1 MQRKGVNMS
10 KLIEFNGLHTTFY
23 TDAGPVH
30 AVNGVNFSIEE
41 GSTTAVVGESGSGK
55 SVTALSLMGL
65 LPKPYGKIDEG
76 DILYKGESILNMEK
90 EERRML
96 RSRDLAMIFQEP
108 MTSLNPALKIGFQ
121 IEEVYRRIMGLSKAE
136 AKKKAVEML
145 EMVEIKDAANKA
157 RAYPHELSGGQR
169 QRVMIAMALASSPKL
184 LIADEPTTALDV
196 TIQKEVLELME
207 SLQREMG
214 TAIMLITHD
223 LGVVA
228 QMADDVV
235 VMYGGRVM
243 EKSDV
248 CTIFDRPLHPYTMGL
263 LRARPTLENRGE
275 KLYNIPGNVP
285 PPSEM
290 EGHCPFYSRCD
301 KRMAICGKEVPEL
314 REHRPGQCVAC
325 FLYEGEA
332 CCG

>member
-1 MQRKGVNMS
+1 MS
-10 KLIEFNGLHTTFY
+10 KLIEFNNLHTTFF
-23 TDAGPVH
+23 TDSGPVH
-30 AVNGVNFSIEE
+30 AVNGVTFSIEE

-65 LPKPYGKIDEG
+65 LPRPYGKIEEG
-76 DILYKGESILNMEK
+76 DILYKGESILSMEK

-121 IEEVYRRIMGLSKAE
+121 IEEVYRRIMGLSKGE

-145 EMVEIKDAANKA
+145 EMVEIKDAENKA

-228 QMADDVV
+228 QMADHVV

-248 CTIFDRPLHPYTMGL
+248 CTIFDQPLHPYTIGL

-285 PPSEM
+285 PPSET

-301 KRMAICGKEVPEL
+301 KRMDICGREVPRL

-332 CCG
+332 CCD

>member
-1 MQRKGVNMS
+1 MS
-10 KLIEFNGLHTTFY
+10 KLIEFNNLHTTFF
-23 TDAGPVH
+23 TDSGPVH
-30 AVNGVNFSIEE
+30 AVNGVTFSIEE

-65 LPKPYGKIDEG
+65 LPRPYGKIEEG
-76 DILYKGESILNMEK
+76 DILYKGESILSMEK
-90 EERRML
+90 EERRIL

-145 EMVEIKDAANKA
+145 EMVEIKDAENKA
-157 RAYPHELSGGQR
+157 RSYPHELSGGQR

-207 SLQREMG
+207 TLQREMG

-228 QMADDVV
+228 QMADHVV

-248 CTIFDRPLHPYTMGL
+248 CTIFDRPLHPYTIGL

-285 PPSEM
+285 PPAEM

-301 KRMAICGKEVPEL
+301 KRMDICGREVPRL

-332 CCG
+332 CCD

>member
-1 MQRKGVNMS
+1 MN
-10 KLIEFNGLHTTFY
+10 LIEFKNLHTSFY
-23 TDAGPVH
+23 TDNGVVH
-30 AVNGVNFSIEE
+30 AVNGVNFSIPE
-41 GSTTAVVGESGSGK
+41 GSTLAVVGESGSGK

-65 LPKPYGKIDEG
+65 LPRPIGRIDEG
-76 DILYKGESILNMEK
+76 EILYQGKNILDMDPV
-90 EERRML
+90 ERRKL

-108 MTSLNPALKIGFQ
+108 MTSLNPALKVGFQ
-121 IEEVYRRIMGLSKAE
+121 IEEVYRRIMGLSKEA
-136 AKKKAVEML
+136 AKKKTIEML
-145 EMVEIKDAANKA
+145 EMVEIEDAANKA
-157 RAYPHELSGGQR
+157 KSYPHELSGGQR
-169 QRVMIAMALASSPKL
+169 QRVMIAIALASSPKL

-196 TIQKEVLELME
+196 TIQKEVLELMDDLKQDLNT
-207 SLQREMG
+207 S
-214 TAIMLITHD
+214 IMLITHD

-248 CTIFDRPLHPYTMGL
+248 CTIFDNPMHPYTKGL

-290 EGHCPFYSRCD
+290 EGHCPFYSRCES
-301 KRMAICGKEVPEL
+301 RMDRCKEEVPKL
-314 REHRPGQCVAC
+314 RAQYPGHCVAC
-325 FLYEGEA
+325 FLYEGES
-332 CCG
+332 CE

>member
-1 MQRKGVNMS
+1 MS
-10 KLIEFNGLHTTFY
+10 KLIEFNNLHTTFF
-23 TDAGPVH
+23 TDSGPVH
-30 AVNGVNFSIEE
+30 AVNGVTFSIEE

-65 LPKPYGKIDEG
+65 LPRLYGKIEEG
-76 DILYKGESILNMEK
+76 DILYKGESILSMEK

-145 EMVEIKDAANKA
+145 EMVEIKDAENKA
-157 RAYPHELSGGQR
+157 RSYPHELSGGQR

-248 CTIFDRPLHPYTMGL
+248 CTIFDRPLHPYTIGL

-290 EGHCPFYSRCD
+290 EGHCPFCSRCD
-301 KRMAICGKEVPEL
+301 KRMDICGREVPRL

-332 CCG
+332 CCD

>member
-1 MQRKGVNMS
+1 MN
-10 KLIEFNGLHTTFY
+10 LIEFKNLHTSFY
-23 TDAGPVH
+23 TDNGVVH
-30 AVNGVNFSIEE
+30 AVNGVNFSIPE
-41 GSTTAVVGESGSGK
+41 GSTLAVVGESGSGK

-65 LPKPYGKIDEG
+65 LPRPIGRIDEG
-76 DILYKGESILNMEK
+76 EILYQGKNILDMDPV
-90 EERRML
+90 ERRKL

-108 MTSLNPALKIGFQ
+108 MTSLNPALKVGFQ
-121 IEEVYRRIMGLSKAE
+121 IEEVYRRIMGLSKEE
-136 AKKKAVEML
+136 AKKKTIEML
-145 EMVEIKDAANKA
+145 EMVEIEGAANKA
-157 RAYPHELSGGQR
+157 KSYPHELSGGQR
-169 QRVMIAMALASSPKL
+169 QRVMIAIALASSPKL

-196 TIQKEVLELME
+196 TIQKEVLELMDDLKRDLNT
-207 SLQREMG
+207 S
-214 TAIMLITHD
+214 IMLITHD

-248 CTIFDRPLHPYTMGL
+248 CTIFDNPMHPYTKGL

-290 EGHCPFYSRCD
+290 EGHCPFYSRCES
-301 KRMAICGKEVPEL
+301 RMDRCKEEVPKL
-314 REHRPGQCVAC
+314 RAQYPGHCVAC
-325 FLYEGEA
+325 FLYEGES
-332 CCG
+332 CEKIT

>member
-1 MQRKGVNMS
+1 MN
-10 KLIEFNGLHTTFY
+10 LIEFKNLHTSFY
-23 TDAGPVH
+23 TDNGVVH
-30 AVNGVNFSIEE
+30 AVNGVNFSIPE
-41 GSTTAVVGESGSGK
+41 GSTLAVVGESGSGK

-65 LPKPYGKIDEG
+65 LPRPIGKIDEG
-76 DILYKGESILNMEK
+76 EILYQGKNILDMDPV
-90 EERRML
+90 ERRKL

-108 MTSLNPALKIGFQ
+108 MTSLNPALKVGFQ
-121 IEEVYRRIMGLSKAE
+121 IEEVYRRIMGLSKEE
-136 AKKKAVEML
+136 AKKKTIEML
-145 EMVEIKDAANKA
+145 EMVEIEDAANKA
-157 RAYPHELSGGQR
+157 KSYPHELSGGQR
-169 QRVMIAMALASSPKL
+169 QRVMIAIALASSPKL

-196 TIQKEVLELME
+196 TIQKEVLELMDDLKRDLNT
-207 SLQREMG
+207 S
-214 TAIMLITHD
+214 IMLITHD

-248 CTIFDRPLHPYTMGL
+248 CTIFDNPMHPYTKGL

-290 EGHCPFYSRCD
+290 EGHCPFYSRCES
-301 KRMAICGKEVPEL
+301 RMDRCKEEVPKL
-314 REHRPGQCVAC
+314 RAQYPGHCVAC
-325 FLYEGEA
+325 FLYEGES
-332 CCG
+332 CE

>member
-1 MQRKGVNMS
+1 MN
-10 KLIEFNGLHTTFY
+10 LIEFKNLHTSFY
-23 TDAGPVH
+23 TDNGVVH
-30 AVNGVNFSIEE
+30 AVNGVNFSIPE
-41 GSTTAVVGESGSGK
+41 GSTLAVVGESGSGK

-65 LPKPYGKIDEG
+65 LPRPIGRIDEG
-76 DILYKGESILNMEK
+76 EILYQGKNILDMDPV
-90 EERRML
+90 ERRKL

-108 MTSLNPALKIGFQ
+108 MTSLNPALKVGFQ
-121 IEEVYRRIMGLSKAE
+121 IEEVYRRIMGLSKEE
-136 AKKKAVEML
+136 AKKKTIEML
-145 EMVEIKDAANKA
+145 EMVEIEDAANKA
-157 RAYPHELSGGQR
+157 KSYPHELSGGQR
-169 QRVMIAMALASSPKL
+169 QRVMIAIALASSPKL

-196 TIQKEVLELME
+196 TIQKEVLELMDDLKRDLNT
-207 SLQREMG
+207 S
-214 TAIMLITHD
+214 IMLITHD

-248 CTIFDRPLHPYTMGL
+248 CTIFDNPMHPYTKGL

-290 EGHCPFYSRCD
+290 EGHCPFYSRCES
-301 KRMAICGKEVPEL
+301 RMDRCKEEVPKL
-314 REHRPGQCVAC
+314 RAQYPGHCVAC
-325 FLYEGEA
+325 FLYEGES
-332 CCG
+332 CE

>member
-1 MQRKGVNMS
+1 MN
-10 KLIEFNGLHTTFY
+10 LIEFKNLHTSFY
-23 TDAGPVH
+23 TDKGVVH
-30 AVNGVNFSIEE
+30 AVNGVSFSIPE
-41 GSTTAVVGESGSGK
+41 GSTLALVGESGSGK

-65 LPKPYGKIDEG
+65 LPRPIGRIDVGE
-76 DILYKGESILNMEK
+76 ILYKGENILDMDPV
-90 EERRML
+90 ERRKL

-108 MTSLNPALKIGFQ
+108 MTSLNPALKVGFQ
-121 IEEVYRRIMGLSKAE
+121 IEEVYRRVMGLSKEE
-136 AKKKAVEML
+136 AKKKTVEML
-145 EMVEIKDAANKA
+145 EMVEIDDAANKVNS
-157 RAYPHELSGGQR
+157 YPHELSGGQR
-169 QRVMIAMALASSPKL
+169 QRVMIAIALASSPKL

-207 SLQREMG
+207 GLKHDLNTS
-214 TAIMLITHD
+214 IMLITHD

-248 CTIFDRPLHPYTMGL
+248 CTIFDNPMHPYTKGL

-290 EGHCPFYSRCD
+290 EGHCPFYSRCES
-301 KRMAICGKEVPEL
+301 RMD
-314 REHRPGQCVAC
+314 R
-325 FLYEGEA
+325 
-332 CCG
+332 

>member
-1 MQRKGVNMS
+1 MN
-10 KLIEFNGLHTTFY
+10 LIEFHNLHTSFY
-23 TDAGPVH
+23 TDKGVVH
-30 AVNGVNFSIEE
+30 AVNGVSFAIPE
-41 GSTTAVVGESGSGK
+41 GSTLAIVGESGSGK

-76 DILYKGESILNMEK
+76 EILYKGKNILEMEP
-90 EERRML
+90 EERRTL

-121 IEEVYRRIMGLSKAE
+121 IEEVYRRIMGLSTGE
-136 AKKKAVEML
+136 AKKKVLEML
-145 EMVEIKDAANKA
+145 EMVEISDAKNKVD
-157 RAYPHELSGGQR
+157 AYPHELSGGQR

-207 SLQREMG
+207 GLKRDLNTS
-214 TAIMLITHD
+214 IMLITHD

-228 QMADDVV
+228 QIADEVV

-248 CTIFDRPLHPYTMGL
+248 CTIFDHPMHPYTKGL
-263 LRARPTLENRGE
+263 LKARPTLENRGE

-290 EGHCPFYSRCD
+290 EGHCPFYSRCAE
-301 KRMAICGKEVPEL
+301 RMDICADEVPEL
-314 REHRPGQCVAC
+314 IEHRPGQCAAC
-325 FLYEGEA
+325 FLYEEDRRG
-332 CCG
+332 

>member
-1 MQRKGVNMS
+1 MN
-10 KLIEFNGLHTTFY
+10 LIEFKNLHTSFY
-23 TDAGPVH
+23 TDNGVVH
-30 AVNGVNFSIEE
+30 AVNGVNFSIPE
-41 GSTTAVVGESGSGK
+41 GSTLAVVGESGSGK

-65 LPKPYGKIDEG
+65 LPKPIGRIDEG
-76 DILYKGESILNMEK
+76 EILYQGKNILDMDPV
-90 EERRML
+90 ERRKL

-108 MTSLNPALKIGFQ
+108 MTSLNPALKVGFQ
-121 IEEVYRRIMGLSKAE
+121 IEEVYRRIMGLSKEE
-136 AKKKAVEML
+136 AKKKTIEML
-145 EMVEIKDAANKA
+145 EMVEIEDAANKA
-157 RAYPHELSGGQR
+157 KSYPHELSGGQR
-169 QRVMIAMALASSPKL
+169 QRVMIAIALASSPKL

-196 TIQKEVLELME
+196 TIQKEVLELMDDLKRDLNT
-207 SLQREMG
+207 S
-214 TAIMLITHD
+214 IMLITHD

-248 CTIFDRPLHPYTMGL
+248 CTIFDNPMHPYTKGL

-290 EGHCPFYSRCD
+290 EGHCPFYSRCES
-301 KRMAICGKEVPEL
+301 RMDRCKEEVPKL
-314 REHRPGQCVAC
+314 RAQYPGHCVAC
-325 FLYEGEA
+325 FLYEGES
-332 CCG
+332 CE

>member
-1 MQRKGVNMS
+1 MN
-10 KLIEFNGLHTTFY
+10 LIEFKNLHTSFY
-23 TDAGPVH
+23 TDNGVVH
-30 AVNGVNFSIEE
+30 AVNGVNFSIPE
-41 GSTTAVVGESGSGK
+41 GSTLAVVGESGSGK

-65 LPKPYGKIDEG
+65 LPRPIGRIDEG
-76 DILYKGESILNMEK
+76 EILYRGKNILDMDPV
-90 EERRML
+90 ERRKL

-108 MTSLNPALKIGFQ
+108 MTSLNPALKVGFQ
-121 IEEVYRRIMGLSKAE
+121 IEEVYRHVMGLSKEE
-136 AKKKAVEML
+136 AKKKTIEML
-145 EMVEIKDAANKA
+145 EMVEIDDAANKVNS
-157 RAYPHELSGGQR
+157 YPHELSGGQR

-207 SLQREMG
+207 DLKRDLNTS
-214 TAIMLITHD
+214 IMLITHD

-228 QMADDVV
+228 QMADYVV

-248 CTIFDRPLHPYTMGL
+248 CTIFDNPMHPYTKGL

-290 EGHCPFYSRCD
+290 EGHCPFYSRCES
-301 KRMAICGKEVPEL
+301 RMDRCKEEVPKL
-314 REHRPGQCVAC
+314 RAQYSGHCVAC
-325 FLYEGEA
+325 FLYEGES
-332 CCG
+332 CE

>member
-1 MQRKGVNMS
+1 MS
-10 KLIEFNGLHTTFY
+10 KLIEFNNLHTTFF
-23 TDAGPVH
+23 TDSGPVH
-30 AVNGVNFSIEE
+30 AVNGVTFSIEE

-65 LPKPYGKIDEG
+65 LPRPYGKIEEG
-76 DILYKGESILNMEK
+76 DILYKGESILSMEK

-145 EMVEIKDAANKA
+145 EMVEIKDAENKA

-248 CTIFDRPLHPYTMGL
+248 CTIFDRPLHPYTIGL

-290 EGHCPFYSRCD
+290 EGHCPFHSRCD
-301 KRMAICGKEVPEL
+301 KRMDICGREVPRL

-332 CCG
+332 CCD

>member
-1 MQRKGVNMS
+1 MN
-10 KLIEFNGLHTTFY
+10 LIEFKNLHTSFY
-23 TDAGPVH
+23 TDKGVVH
-30 AVNGVNFSIEE
+30 AVNGVSFSIPE
-41 GSTTAVVGESGSGK
+41 GSTLALVGESGSGK

-65 LPKPYGKIDEG
+65 LPRPIGRIDEG
-76 DILYKGESILNMEK
+76 EILYKGENILDMDPV
-90 EERRML
+90 ERRKL

-108 MTSLNPALKIGFQ
+108 MTSLNPALKVGFQ
-121 IEEVYRRIMGLSKAE
+121 IEEVYRRVMGLSKEE
-136 AKKKAVEML
+136 AKKKTVEML
-145 EMVEIKDAANKA
+145 EMVEIDDAANKVNS
-157 RAYPHELSGGQR
+157 YPHELSGGQR
-169 QRVMIAMALASSPKL
+169 QRVMIAIALASSPKL

-207 SLQREMG
+207 GLKRDLNTS
-214 TAIMLITHD
+214 IMLITHD

-228 QMADDVV
+228 QMADGVV

-248 CTIFDRPLHPYTMGL
+248 CTIFDNPMHPYTKGL

-290 EGHCPFYSRCD
+290 EGHCPFYSRCES
-301 KRMAICGKEVPEL
+301 RMDRCKEEVPKL
-314 REHRPGQCVAC
+314 RAEDPGHCVAC
-325 FLYEGEA
+325 FLYEGES
-332 CCG
+332 CE

>member
-1 MQRKGVNMS
+1 MS
-10 KLIEFNGLHTTFY
+10 LIEFKNLHTSFY
-23 TDAGPVH
+23 TDNGVVH
-30 AVNGVNFSIEE
+30 AVNGVNFSIPE
-41 GSTTAVVGESGSGK
+41 GSTLAVVGESGSGK

-65 LPKPYGKIDEG
+65 LPRPMGRIDEG
-76 DILYKGESILNMEK
+76 EILYKGENILDMDPV
-90 EERRML
+90 ERRKL

-108 MTSLNPALKIGFQ
+108 MTSLNPALKVGFQ
-121 IEEVYRRIMGLSKAE
+121 IEEVYRRIMGLSKEE
-136 AKKKAVEML
+136 AKKKTIEML
-145 EMVEIKDAANKA
+145 EMVEIEDAANKA
-157 RAYPHELSGGQR
+157 KSYPHELSGGQR
-169 QRVMIAMALASSPKL
+169 QRVMIAIALASSPKL

-196 TIQKEVLELME
+196 TIQKEVLELMDDLKRDLNT
-207 SLQREMG
+207 S
-214 TAIMLITHD
+214 IMLITHD

-248 CTIFDRPLHPYTMGL
+248 CTIFDNPMHPYTKGL

-290 EGHCPFYSRCD
+290 EGHCPFYSRCES
-301 KRMAICGKEVPEL
+301 RMDRCKEEVPKL
-314 REHRPGQCVAC
+314 RAQYPGHCVAC
-325 FLYEGEA
+325 FLYEGES
-332 CCG
+332 CE

>member
-145 EMVEIKDAANKA
+145 EMVEIKDAENKA
-157 RAYPHELSGGQR
+157 RSYPHELSGCR
-169 QRVMIAMALASSPKL
+169 WPPESSW
-184 LIADEPTTALDV
+184 
-196 TIQKEVLELME
+196 
-207 SLQREMG
+207 G
-214 TAIMLITHD
+214 
-223 LGVVA
+223 
-228 QMADDVV
+228 
-235 VMYGGRVM
+235 
-243 EKSDV
+243 
-248 CTIFDRPLHPYTMGL
+248 
-263 LRARPTLENRGE
+263 
-275 KLYNIPGNVP
+275 
-285 PPSEM
+285 
-290 EGHCPFYSRCD
+290 
-301 KRMAICGKEVPEL
+301 
-314 REHRPGQCVAC
+314 
-325 FLYEGEA
+325 
-332 CCG
+332 

>member
-1 MQRKGVNMS
+1 MN
-10 KLIEFNGLHTTFY
+10 LIEFKNLHTSFY
-23 TDAGPVH
+23 TDKGVVH
-30 AVNGVNFSIEE
+30 AVNGVNFSIPE
-41 GSTTAVVGESGSGK
+41 GSTLAVVGESGSGK

-65 LPKPYGKIDEG
+65 LPRPIGRIDEG
-76 DILYKGESILNMEK
+76 EILYQGKNILDMDPV
-90 EERRML
+90 ERRKL

-108 MTSLNPALKIGFQ
+108 MTSLNPALKVGFQ
-121 IEEVYRRIMGLSKAE
+121 IEEVYRRIMGLSKEE
-136 AKKKAVEML
+136 AKKKTIEML
-145 EMVEIKDAANKA
+145 EMVEIEDAANKA
-157 RAYPHELSGGQR
+157 KSYPHELSGGQR
-169 QRVMIAMALASSPKL
+169 QRVMIAIALASSPKL

-196 TIQKEVLELME
+196 TIQKEVLELMDDLKRDLNT
-207 SLQREMG
+207 S
-214 TAIMLITHD
+214 IMLITHD

-248 CTIFDRPLHPYTMGL
+248 CTIFDNPMHPYTKGL

-290 EGHCPFYSRCD
+290 EGHCPFYSRCES
-301 KRMAICGKEVPEL
+301 RMDRCKEEVPKL
-314 REHRPGQCVAC
+314 RAQYPGHCVAC
-325 FLYEGEA
+325 FLYEGES
-332 CCG
+332 CE

>member
-1 MQRKGVNMS
+1 MN
-10 KLIEFNGLHTTFY
+10 LIEFKNLHTSFY
-23 TDAGPVH
+23 TDNGVVH
-30 AVNGVNFSIEE
+30 AVNGVNFSIPE
-41 GSTTAVVGESGSGK
+41 GSTLAVVGESGSGK

-65 LPKPYGKIDEG
+65 LPRPIGRIDEG
-76 DILYKGESILNMEK
+76 EILYQGKNILDMDPV
-90 EERRML
+90 ERRKL

-108 MTSLNPALKIGFQ
+108 MTSLNPALKVGFQ
-121 IEEVYRRIMGLSKAE
+121 IEEVYRHVMGLSKEE
-136 AKKKAVEML
+136 AKKKTIEML
-145 EMVEIKDAANKA
+145 EMVEIDDAANKVNS
-157 RAYPHELSGGQR
+157 YPHELSGGQR

-207 SLQREMG
+207 DLKRDLNTS
-214 TAIMLITHD
+214 IMLITHD

-228 QMADDVV
+228 QMADYVV

-248 CTIFDRPLHPYTMGL
+248 CTIFDNPMHPYTKGL

-290 EGHCPFYSRCD
+290 EGHCPFYSRCES
-301 KRMAICGKEVPEL
+301 RMDRCKEEVPKL
-314 REHRPGQCVAC
+314 RAQYPGHCVAC
-325 FLYEGEA
+325 FLYEGES
-332 CCG
+332 CE

>member
-1 MQRKGVNMS
+1 MS
-10 KLIEFNGLHTTFY
+10 KLIEFNNLHTTFF
-23 TDAGPVH
+23 TDSGPVH
-30 AVNGVNFSIEE
+30 AVNGVTFSIEE

-65 LPKPYGKIDEG
+65 LPRPYGKIEEG
-76 DILYKGESILNMEK
+76 DILYKGKSILSMEK

-121 IEEVYRRIMGLSKAE
+121 IEEVYRRIMGLSKGE

-157 RAYPHELSGGQR
+157 RSYPHELSGGQR

-207 SLQREMG
+207 TLQREMG

-228 QMADDVV
+228 QMADHVV

-248 CTIFDRPLHPYTMGL
+248 CTIFDRPLHPYTIGL

-275 KLYNIPGNVP
+275 K
-285 PPSEM
+285 
-290 EGHCPFYSRCD
+290 
-301 KRMAICGKEVPEL
+301 
-314 REHRPGQCVAC
+314 
-325 FLYEGEA
+325 
-332 CCG
+332 